1 MSNVPR
7 RTNGAGP
14 RVSPI
19 LFRAAMVQASEAGA
33 KDTTRRIITA
43 SNSRLNYGVF
53 SGLDLEAARAVR
65 DEGPPHLAA
74 PCTYPRK
81 QFRGDVTGETQRRIV
96 AVRPRV
102 QVGDLFWG
110 KTGRFGSRA
119 KSTATYEVLA
129 VDVGRVQDMT
139 HAEAMREG
147 VQHVEVPKRVASHAL
162 TPREVFAWLW
172 DHINGAGSWASN
184 PWVWVY
190 RYRMFAR
197 NVDAILADW
206 EARPEV
212 AAPSRPAVG

>member
-1 MSNVPR
+1 
-7 RTNGAGP
+7 
-14 RVSPI
+14 
-19 LFRAAMVQASEAGA
+19 MVQASEAGA

-43 SNSRLNYGVF
+43 SNSRLNYGQF

-65 DEGPPHLAA
+65 DDGLAHLAA

-81 QFRGDVTGETQRRIV
+81 QFRGEVTGDTQRRIV
-96 AVRPRV
+96 EVRPRV
-102 QVGDLFWG
+102 QVGHLFWG

-119 KSTATYEVLA
+119 QSTATYEVLS

-139 HAEAMREG
+139 DAEALREG
-147 VQHVEVPKRVASHAL
+147 VAHVQVPSGFPLHAWA
-162 TPREVFAWLW
+162 RDIFSWLW
-172 DHINGAGSWASN
+172 DDINGAGSWASN

-197 NVDAILADW
+197 NVDTVLADW

-212 AAPSRPAVG
+212 AAPPLAEA